1 MSQRL
6 IPAIDGGRV
15 CVAEILVANPA
26 VRAIIRE
33 GKTHQLDMAIQTS
46 IDHGK
51 QSPVGEMG
59 RLVKDGKISYDIA
72 RDYTV
77 NTQEF
82 ERLARG

>member
-1 MSQRL
+1 M
-6 IPAIDGGRV
+6 
-15 CVAEILVANPA
+15 AEILVANPA

-46 IDHGK
+46 IDQGM
-51 QSPVGEMG
+51 QTMDRELA